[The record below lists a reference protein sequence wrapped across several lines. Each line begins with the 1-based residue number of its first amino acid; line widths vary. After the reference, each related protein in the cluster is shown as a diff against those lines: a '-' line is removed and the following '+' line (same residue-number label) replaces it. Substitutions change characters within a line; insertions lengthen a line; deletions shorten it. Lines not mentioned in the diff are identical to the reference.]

1 MIEVNVR
8 GVYNFIQC
16 VHTHHYEIFWRLT
29 VLLRSFSVPELV
41 KTGGQIIILSS
52 DAAQYRAALYS
63 EYCLSKHTLH
73 RLAEFVVVGAFPTS

>member
-16 VHTHHYEIFWRLT
+16 VLTRQYEVFWRLT

-41 KTGGQIIILSS
+41 KTGGQIIIASS
-52 DAAQYRAALYS
+52 GAAQFRAALYS

-73 RLAEFVVVGAFPTS
+73 RLAELVVVGAFPTS